1 MPDPKTGELRGNRNL
16 KKLGRIS
23 QTKQEE
29 EIQRG
34 LELGLEAA
42 DSINDRTISLFS
54 RGHLLE
60 LGFYK
65 PDGVDPQQPHDQ
77 DEIYIVHRGSGTF
90 VIGDERR
97 PFSQGEALF
106 VSAGAVHR
114 FENFS
119 DDFAAWVVFYGPPGG
134 ETE

>member
-1 MPDPKTGELRGNRNL
+1 MTERL
-16 KKLGRIS
+16 
-23 QTKQEE
+23 TA
-29 EIQRG
+29 
-34 LELGLEAA
+34 EAA
-42 DSINDRTISLFS
+42 HELAAASEDGRY
-54 RGHLLE
+54 GVLLRSSTME

-77 DEIYIVHRGSGTF
+77 DEIYIVQCGSGTF

-106 VSAGAVHR
+106 VPAGAVHR